1 MRANCEGEKN
11 ESEYG
16 SQCIDNRKQKEPEE
30 KKLFEIEGRK
40 GLYMESETIS
50 DKYDARPKGIETLTL
65 SQFATSYTKCNII
78 PKDLCFN
85 EKNVSEKTGYI
96 IDHITEEPLPSFI
109 KLSTNAIYRLRKYST
124 VLRIHSSSKKEG
136 EEAYF
141 AEMQL
146 FTPWRSPQLEVWT
159 KPEECIKEY
168 QKRLETISI
177 VKRKTFPFSMN
188 EIIEEMN
195 AQERLNQVSDEV
207 KKQIRWAR
215 CSR

>member
-78 PKDLCFN
+78 PKDLCFI
-85 EKNVSEKTGYI
+85 EENVSEKTGYI
-96 IDHITEEPLPSFI
+96 IDLITEELLPSLI

-124 VLRIHSSSKKEG
+124 VLRIHFSSKKEG

-141 AEMQL
+141 A
-146 FTPWRSPQLEVWT
+146 
-159 KPEECIKEY
+159 
-168 QKRLETISI
+168 
-177 VKRKTFPFSMN
+177 
-188 EIIEEMN
+188 
-195 AQERLNQVSDEV
+195 
-207 KKQIRWAR
+207 
-215 CSR
+215 